1 MIKRLRGIRGVFAI
15 MAIVIAGSTI
25 VTFWAGQ
32 RVIDTQSRAVLR
44 RHVIT
49 QSEELLSTLKDAE
62 TGQRG
67 FIITGDEKYL
77 EPYNVALVRLPEELA
92 SLKAVN
98 KVTIP
103 AEDLVR
109 IEQLAQKK
117 LSELQTTIQLRRT
130 GGFDAVA
137 AMVRTGMG
145 KESMDNL
152 RTAIGRLQQQ
162 EEIAL

>member
-1 MIKRLRGIRGVFAI
+1 MIKRLRGVRTVFAI

-44 RHVIT
+44 RHVIA

-62 TGQRG
+62 TGQHG

-109 IEQLAQKK
+109 IKQLAQKK
-117 LSELQTTIQLRRT
+117 LSDLQTTIQLRHT
-130 GGFDAVA
+130 AGFDAAPPIVQ
-137 AMVRTGMG
+137 TGNG

-152 RTAIGRLQQQ
+152 HTAIRRLQQQ
-162 EEIAL
+162 DD